1 MSARFRDLARLV
13 AVTSNPPSPAAGDTW
28 YDGPRGQV
36 RGSDGA
42 AGEPT
47 VIGPF
52 GNVPVVRNAGWH
64 GLPAGGGPSTMV
76 PTLGRAYALPMWP
89 GRACTMT
96 HIAVEVTAA
105 AVGNIRAALYTDTGA
120 GVPDALVAD
129 YGQIA
134 TGLIGV
140 KTWTLAPVQ
149 PLRPVLYWL
158 VIVQQGLLAVGLRS
172 RDTWEPMVSETA
184 AVLSGSRNA
193 YYVDG
198 VGGAAPGTF
207 PAIAGTV
214 QGPAAQVR
222 LTT

>member
-13 AVTSNPPSPAAGDTW
+13 GLTSNPPSPAAGDTW
-28 YDGPRGQV
+28 YDRPRGQV
-36 RGSDGA
+36 RGSDGV

-52 GNVPVVRNAGWH
+52 GNVPVVRNTGWH
-64 GLPAGGGPSTMV
+64 GLPAGGGPDSII
-76 PTLGRAYALPMWP
+76 PTSNRAYALPLWP
-89 GRACTMT
+89 GRTCTLT

-105 AVGNIRAALYTDTGA
+105 ALGMVRAALYTDAGA
-120 GVPDALVAD
+120 GVPDTLVTD
-129 YGQIA
+129 YGQIS

-140 KTWTLAPVQ
+140 KTWTLAPTQ

-158 VIVQQGLLAVGLRS
+158 AIIQQGGIAVGLRA

-193 YYVDG
+193 YYADG

-207 PAIAGTV
+207 PAISGTV